1 MTLTIKRDIIDRGS
15 FDKEDVIIKA
25 GSSGEV
31 LDIIIEQDERS
42 NWKKGIA
49 FLIEFEGYESP
60 VWVDVDDI
68 EDKF

>member
-1 MTLTIKRDIIDRGS
+1 MMLTLKRDITDESNFG
-15 FDKEDVIIKA
+15 KEDIIKA

-31 LDIIIEQDERS
+31 IDIIIEQDVRS

-49 FLIEFEGYESP
+49 FLIEFEDYDSP
-60 VWVDVDDI
+60 VWVDAEDI